1 MLALYA
7 SNPQHSRGRLFD
19 EVDSIF
25 RTCFQRDRD
34 RIIHSSAFRRL
45 KHKTQV
51 FLENEGDYFR
61 TRLTH
66 TIEVAQVARTIANAL
81 GLEVDL
87 AEGISLAHDLGH
99 PPFGHTGEEALNI
112 LMMPYGGFDHNS
124 QSVLIVTSLER
135 HYAQWDGLNLSW
147 EVLEGMTKHNGP
159 MINNVPKVL
168 TEYSSRHNLELQTY
182 SSGEA
187 QVAAISD
194 DIAYNHHDVLDGI
207 RAGLLSIDDI
217 RTLPILSSCFNEVD
231 KLYPGIDD
239 LRQRHEALRSFFDFL
254 VSDVIIES
262 KRRLGE
268 LTAQSVRGIRNA
280 PNPVIQ
286 FSPKVRNDLDIIR
299 AYLFKEMYRSPPLL
313 QMRKKATQITNDL
326 FTFFLQNKEC
336 LPKKWQ
342 TDLLNCDSKSGV
354 ARVVSNYIAGMTDR
368 FAISEHQRLCHSS
381 N

>member
-1 MLALYA
+1 MLAIYA
-7 SNPQHSRGRLFD
+7 SNPQQSRGRLFKED
-19 EVDSIF
+19 DSTY
-25 RTCFQRDRD
+25 RSCFQRDRD
-34 RIIHSSAFRRL
+34 RIIHSSSFRRL

-66 TIEVAQVARTIANAL
+66 TIEVAQVARTIASAL

-99 PPFGHTGEEALNI
+99 PPFGHTGEEALDI

-147 EVLEGMTKHNGP
+147 EVLEGMAKHNGP
-159 MINNVPKVL
+159 MISAIPEVIR
-168 TEYSSRHNLELQTY
+168 EYSSRHNLELQTF

-187 QVAAISD
+187 QVAAIAD

-207 RAGLLSIDDI
+207 RAGLLSVDDI
-217 RTLPILSSCFNEVD
+217 RTLPILASCFNEVD
-231 KLYPGIDD
+231 KLYPGIDN
-239 LRQRHEALRSFFDFL
+239 LRQRHEALRSFFNFL

-262 KRRLGE
+262 KKLLGD
-268 LTAQSVRGIRNA
+268 LSAQSVIDIRNA
-280 PNPVIQ
+280 TKPVIQ
-286 FSPKVRNDLDIIR
+286 FSPKVRDDLDIIR
-299 AYLFKEMYRSPPLL
+299 AFLFKEMYRSPPLL
-313 QMRKKATQITNDL
+313 QMRKMATQITNEL
-326 FTFFLQNKEC
+326 FTFFLRDQVQ

-342 TDLLNCDSKSGV
+342 ADLQNCSSKTNV
-354 ARVVSNYIAGMTDR
+354 ARVVSDYIAGMTDR
-368 FAISEHQRLCHSS
+368 FAISEHRRLC
-381 N
+381 

>member
-7 SNPQHSRGRLFD
+7 SNPQQSRGRLFKED
-19 EVDSIF
+19 DSTY
-25 RTCFQRDRD
+25 RSCFQRDRD
-34 RIIHSSAFRRL
+34 RIIHSSSFRRL

-66 TIEVAQVARTIANAL
+66 TIEVAQVARTIASAL

-99 PPFGHTGEEALNI
+99 PPFGHTGEEALDI

-147 EVLEGMTKHNGP
+147 EVLEGMAKHNGP
-159 MINNVPKVL
+159 MITGIPEVIR
-168 TEYSSRHNLELQTY
+168 EYSSRHNLELQTF

-187 QVAAISD
+187 QVAAIAD

-207 RAGLLSIDDI
+207 RAGLLSVDDI
-217 RTLPILSSCFNEVD
+217 RTLPILASCFNEVD
-231 KLYPGIDD
+231 KLYPGIDN
-239 LRQRHEALRSFFDFL
+239 LRQRHEALRSFFNFL

-262 KRRLGE
+262 KKLLGE
-268 LTAQSVRGIRNA
+268 LSAQSVIDIRNA
-280 PNPVIQ
+280 TKPVIQ
-286 FSPKVRNDLDIIR
+286 FSPKVRDDLDIIR
-299 AYLFKEMYRSPPLL
+299 AFLFKEMYRSPPLL
-313 QMRKKATQITNDL
+313 QMRKMATQITNEL
-326 FTFFLQNKEC
+326 FTFFLRDQVQ

-342 TDLLNCDSKSGV
+342 ADLQNCSSKTNV
-354 ARVVSNYIAGMTDR
+354 ARVVSDYIAGMTDR
-368 FAISEHQRLCHSS
+368 FAISEHRRLCKSLE
-381 N
+381 

>member
-7 SNPQHSRGRLFD
+7 SNPQQSRGRLFKED
-19 EVDSIF
+19 DSTY
-25 RTCFQRDRD
+25 RSCFQRDRD
-34 RIIHSSAFRRL
+34 RIIHSSSFRRL

-66 TIEVAQVARTIANAL
+66 TIEVAQVARTISSAL

-99 PPFGHTGEEALNI
+99 PPFGHTGEEALDI

-147 EVLEGMTKHNGP
+147 EVLEGMAKHNGP
-159 MINNVPKVL
+159 MISGIPEVIR
-168 TEYSSRHNLELQTY
+168 EYSSRHNLELQTF

-187 QVAAISD
+187 QVAAIAD

-207 RAGLLSIDDI
+207 RAGLLSVDDI
-217 RTLPILSSCFNEVD
+217 RTLPILASCFNEVD
-231 KLYPGIDD
+231 KLYPGIDN
-239 LRQRHEALRSFFDFL
+239 LRQRHEALRSFFNFL

-262 KRRLGE
+262 KKLLGD
-268 LTAQSVRGIRNA
+268 LSAQSVIDIRNA
-280 PNPVIQ
+280 TKPVIQ
-286 FSPKVRNDLDIIR
+286 FSPKVRDDLDIIR
-299 AYLFKEMYRSPPLL
+299 AFLFKEMYRSPPLL
-313 QMRKKATQITNDL
+313 QMRKMATQITNEL
-326 FTFFLQNKEC
+326 FTFFLRDQVQ

-342 TDLLNCDSKSGV
+342 ADLQNCSSKTNV
-354 ARVVSNYIAGMTDR
+354 ARVVSDYIAGMTDR
-368 FAISEHQRLCHSS
+368 FAISEHRRLCKSLE
-381 N
+381 

>member
-7 SNPQHSRGRLFD
+7 SNPQQSRGRLFKED
-19 EVDSIF
+19 DSTY
-25 RTCFQRDRD
+25 RSCFQRDRD
-34 RIIHSSAFRRL
+34 RIIHSSSFRRL

-66 TIEVAQVARTIANAL
+66 TIEVAQVARTIASAL

-99 PPFGHTGEEALNI
+99 PPFGHTGEEALDI

-135 HYAQWDGLNLSW
+135 HYAKWDGLNLSW
-147 EVLEGMTKHNGP
+147 EVLEGMAKHNGP
-159 MINNVPKVL
+159 MISGIPEVIR
-168 TEYSSRHNLELQTY
+168 EYSSRHNLELQTF

-187 QVAAISD
+187 QVAAIAD

-207 RAGLLSIDDI
+207 RAGLLSVDDI
-217 RTLPILSSCFNEVD
+217 RTLPILASCFNEVD
-231 KLYPGIDD
+231 KLYPGIDN
-239 LRQRHEALRSFFDFL
+239 LRQRHEALRSFFNFL

-262 KRRLGE
+262 KKLLGE
-268 LTAQSVRGIRNA
+268 LSAQSVIDIRNA
-280 PNPVIQ
+280 TKPVIQ
-286 FSPKVRNDLDIIR
+286 FSPKVRDDLDIIR
-299 AYLFKEMYRSPPLL
+299 AFLFKEMYRSPPLL
-313 QMRKKATQITNDL
+313 QMRKMATQITNEL
-326 FTFFLQNKEC
+326 FTFFLRDQVQ

-342 TDLLNCDSKSGV
+342 ADLQNCSSKTNV
-354 ARVVSNYIAGMTDR
+354 ARVVSDYIAGMTDR
-368 FAISEHQRLCHSS
+368 FAISEHRRLCKSLE
-381 N
+381 

>member
-7 SNPQHSRGRLFD
+7 SNPQQSRGRLFKED
-19 EVDSIF
+19 DSTY
-25 RTCFQRDRD
+25 RSCFQRDRD
-34 RIIHSSAFRRL
+34 RIIHSSSFRRL

-66 TIEVAQVARTIANAL
+66 TIEVAQVARTIASAL

-99 PPFGHTGEEALNI
+99 PPFGHTGEEALDI

-147 EVLEGMTKHNGP
+147 EVLEGMAKHNGP
-159 MINNVPKVL
+159 MISGIPEVIR
-168 TEYSSRHNLELQTY
+168 EYSSRHNLELQTF

-187 QVAAISD
+187 QVAAIAD

-207 RAGLLSIDDI
+207 RAGLLSVDDI
-217 RTLPILSSCFNEVD
+217 RTLPILASCFNEVD
-231 KLYPGIDD
+231 KLYPGIDN
-239 LRQRHEALRSFFDFL
+239 LRQRHEALRSFFNFL

-262 KRRLGE
+262 KKLLGD
-268 LTAQSVRGIRNA
+268 LSAQSVIDIRNA
-280 PNPVIQ
+280 TKPVIQ
-286 FSPKVRNDLDIIR
+286 FSPKVRDDLDIIR
-299 AYLFKEMYRSPPLL
+299 AFLFKEMYRSPPLL
-313 QMRKKATQITNDL
+313 QMRKMATQITNEL
-326 FTFFLQNKEC
+326 FTFFLRDQIQ

-342 TDLLNCDSKSGV
+342 ADLQNCSSKSNV
-354 ARVVSNYIAGMTDR
+354 ARVVSDYIAGMTDR
-368 FAISEHQRLCHSS
+368 FAISEHRRLCKSLE
-381 N
+381 

>member
-7 SNPQHSRGRLFD
+7 SNPQQSRGRLFKED
-19 EVDSIF
+19 DSTY
-25 RTCFQRDRD
+25 RSCFQRDRD
-34 RIIHSSAFRRL
+34 RIIHSSSFRRL

-66 TIEVAQVARTIANAL
+66 TIEVAQVARTIASAL

-99 PPFGHTGEEALNI
+99 PPFGHTGEEALDI

-147 EVLEGMTKHNGP
+147 EVLEGMAKHNGP
-159 MINNVPKVL
+159 MISGAPEVIR
-168 TEYSSRHNLELQTY
+168 EYSSRHNLELQTF

-187 QVAAISD
+187 QVAAIAD

-207 RAGLLSIDDI
+207 RAGLLSVDDI
-217 RTLPILSSCFNEVD
+217 RTLPILASCFNEVD
-231 KLYPGIDD
+231 KLYPGIDN
-239 LRQRHEALRSFFDFL
+239 LRQRHEALRSFFNFL

-262 KRRLGE
+262 KKLLGE
-268 LTAQSVRGIRNA
+268 LSAQSVIDIRNA
-280 PNPVIQ
+280 TKPVIQ
-286 FSPKVRNDLDIIR
+286 FSPKVRDDLDIIR
-299 AYLFKEMYRSPPLL
+299 AFLFKEMYRSPPLL
-313 QMRKKATQITNDL
+313 QMRKMATQITNEL
-326 FTFFLQNKEC
+326 FTFFLRDQVQ

-342 TDLLNCDSKSGV
+342 ADLQNCSSKTNV
-354 ARVVSNYIAGMTDR
+354 ARVVSDYIAGMTDR
-368 FAISEHQRLCHSS
+368 FAISEHRRLCKSLE
-381 N
+381 

>member
-1 MLALYA
+1 MLAIYA
-7 SNPQHSRGRLFD
+7 SNPQQSRGRLFKED
-19 EVDSIF
+19 DSTY
-25 RTCFQRDRD
+25 RSCFQRDRD
-34 RIIHSSAFRRL
+34 RIIHSSSFRRL

-66 TIEVAQVARTIANAL
+66 TIEVAQVARTIASAL

-99 PPFGHTGEEALNI
+99 PPFGHTGEEALDI

-147 EVLEGMTKHNGP
+147 EVLEGMAKHNGP
-159 MINNVPKVL
+159 MISGIPEVIR
-168 TEYSSRHNLELQTY
+168 EYSSRHNLELQTF

-187 QVAAISD
+187 QVAAIAD

-207 RAGLLSIDDI
+207 RAGLLSVDDI
-217 RTLPILSSCFNEVD
+217 RTLPILASCFNEVD
-231 KLYPGIDD
+231 KLYPGIDN
-239 LRQRHEALRSFFDFL
+239 LRQRHEALRSFFNFL

-262 KRRLGE
+262 KKLLGE
-268 LTAQSVRGIRNA
+268 LSAQSVIDIRNA
-280 PNPVIQ
+280 TKPVIQ
-286 FSPKVRNDLDIIR
+286 FSPKVRDDLDIIR
-299 AYLFKEMYRSPPLL
+299 AFLFKEMYRSPPLL
-313 QMRKKATQITNDL
+313 QMRKMATQITNEL
-326 FTFFLQNKEC
+326 FTFFLRDQVQ

-342 TDLLNCDSKSGV
+342 ADLQNCSSKTNV
-354 ARVVSNYIAGMTDR
+354 ARVVSDYIAGMTDR
-368 FAISEHQRLCHSS
+368 FAISEHRRLCKSLE
-381 N
+381 

>member
-7 SNPQHSRGRLFD
+7 SNPQQSRGRLFKED
-19 EVDSIF
+19 DSTY
-25 RTCFQRDRD
+25 RSCFQRDRD
-34 RIIHSSAFRRL
+34 RIIHSSSFRRL

-66 TIEVAQVARTIANAL
+66 TIEVAQVARTIASAL

-99 PPFGHTGEEALNI
+99 PPFGHTGEEALDI

-147 EVLEGMTKHNGP
+147 EVLEGMAKHNGP
-159 MINNVPKVL
+159 MISGISEVIR
-168 TEYSSRHNLELQTY
+168 EYSSRHNLELQTF

-187 QVAAISD
+187 QVAAIAD

-207 RAGLLSIDDI
+207 RAGLLSVDDI
-217 RTLPILSSCFNEVD
+217 RTLPILASCFNEVD
-231 KLYPGIDD
+231 KLYPGIDN
-239 LRQRHEALRSFFDFL
+239 LRQRHEALRSFFNFL

-262 KRRLGE
+262 KKLLGE
-268 LTAQSVRGIRNA
+268 LSAQSVIDIRNA
-280 PNPVIQ
+280 TKPVIQ
-286 FSPKVRNDLDIIR
+286 FSPKVRDDLDIIR
-299 AYLFKEMYRSPPLL
+299 AFLFKEMYRSPPLL
-313 QMRKKATQITNDL
+313 QMRKMATQITNEL
-326 FTFFLQNKEC
+326 FTFFLRDQLH

-342 TDLLNCDSKSGV
+342 ADLQNCSSKTNV
-354 ARVVSNYIAGMTDR
+354 ARVVSDYIAGMTDR
-368 FAISEHQRLCHSS
+368 FAISEHRRLCKSLE
-381 N
+381 

>member
-254 VSDVIIES
+254 VSDVINES

-268 LTAQSVRGIRNA
+268 LTAQSVLGIRNA

>member
-7 SNPQHSRGRLFD
+7 SNPQQSRGRLFKED
-19 EVDSIF
+19 DSTY
-25 RTCFQRDRD
+25 RSCFQRDRD
-34 RIIHSSAFRRL
+34 RIIHSSSFRRL

-66 TIEVAQVARTIANAL
+66 TIEVAQVARTIASAL

-99 PPFGHTGEEALNI
+99 PPFGHTGEEALDI

-147 EVLEGMTKHNGP
+147 EVLEGMAKHNGP
-159 MINNVPKVL
+159 MISGIPEVIR
-168 TEYSSRHNLELQTY
+168 EYSSRHNLELQTF

-187 QVAAISD
+187 QVAAIAD

-207 RAGLLSIDDI
+207 RAGLLSVDDI
-217 RTLPILSSCFNEVD
+217 RTLPILASCFNEVD
-231 KLYPGIDD
+231 KLYPGIDN
-239 LRQRHEALRSFFDFL
+239 LRQRHEALRSFFNFL

-262 KRRLGE
+262 KKLLGD
-268 LTAQSVRGIRNA
+268 LSAQSVIDIRNA
-280 PNPVIQ
+280 TKPVIQ
-286 FSPKVRNDLDIIR
+286 FSPKVRDDLDIIR
-299 AYLFKEMYRSPPLL
+299 AFLFKEMYRSPPLL
-313 QMRKKATQITNDL
+313 QMRKMATQITNEL
-326 FTFFLQNKEC
+326 FTFFLRDQVQ

-342 TDLLNCDSKSGV
+342 ADLQNCSSKNYV
-354 ARVVSNYIAGMTDR
+354 ARVVSDYIAGMTDR
-368 FAISEHQRLCHSS
+368 FAISEHRRLCKSLE
-381 N
+381 